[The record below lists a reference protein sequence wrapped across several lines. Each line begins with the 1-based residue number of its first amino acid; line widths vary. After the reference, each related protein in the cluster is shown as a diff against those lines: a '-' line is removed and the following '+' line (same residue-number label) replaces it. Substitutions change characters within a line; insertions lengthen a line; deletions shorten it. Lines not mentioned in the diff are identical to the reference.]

1 MTDAGRRYI
10 DLLKSSLANELY
22 IENEARLIY
31 VFNALLNHLPLDP
44 DSVYQAPND
53 PNLATVLRNSKAIG
67 QTVVLQKSSS
77 DGTWMR
83 APEMRNFL
91 ELSHSMIGR
100 ARLDNVQYCVE
111 TVLRDGV
118 PGDLIETGIW
128 RGGACILMR
137 GVLAAYDVTDRIVW
151 AADSFEGVPAPSY
164 PQDEGLNISASVL
177 PVLSVSLDQV
187 HELFTRY
194 GLLDERVRFLKGWFK
209 DTLPA
214 APIEHLAVL
223 RLDGDLYESTMDAL
237 WPLYHRVSAGGFI
250 IVDDYFSC
258 PPCGKAIEEFRNLM
272 KITTP
277 MQRIDDQSV
286 FWRKEA

>member
-1 MTDAGRRYI
+1 MTETGRRYI

-44 DSVYQAPND
+44 RSIYGAPND
-53 PNLATVLRNSKAIG
+53 VNLAAALRNGKAIG
-67 QTVVLQKSSS
+67 QTVALLKASY
-77 DGTWMR
+77 DGTR
-83 APEMRNFL
+83 APAPEMRNFL

-100 ARLDNVQYCVE
+100 ARLDNLQHCVE
-111 TVLRDGV
+111 AVLQERV
-118 PGDLIETGIW
+118 PGDFIETGVW

-137 GVLAAYDVTDRIVW
+137 GLLAAHEVTDRIVW

-164 PQDEGLNISASVL
+164 PQDAGWDISASVL
-177 PVLSVSLDQV
+177 PVLAVSLDEV
-187 HELFTRY
+187 RNLFARY

-209 DTLPA
+209 DTLPT

-237 WPLYHRVSAGGFI
+237 WALYHRVSPRGFI

-258 PPCGKAIEEFRNLM
+258 PPCGRAIEEFRSIM